1 MSRVTL
7 SVFLMKTSYF
17 RTNGRTN
24 DFMPR
29 NGEEFFAKPT
39 ENDGSYTKKTCI
51 IKIEL

>member
-1 MSRVTL
+1 
-7 SVFLMKTSYF
+7 MKTSCF
-17 RTNGRTN
+17 QTKGRTN

>member
-1 MSRVTL
+1 
-7 SVFLMKTSYF
+7 MKTSCF

-29 NGEEFFAKPT
+29 NGEEFFAKHT
-39 ENDGSYTKKTCI
+39 ENDGSYTKKICI